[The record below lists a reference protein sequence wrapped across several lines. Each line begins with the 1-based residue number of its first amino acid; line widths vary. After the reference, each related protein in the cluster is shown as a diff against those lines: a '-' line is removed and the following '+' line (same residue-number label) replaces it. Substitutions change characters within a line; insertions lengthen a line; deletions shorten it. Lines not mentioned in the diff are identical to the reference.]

1 MIVVM
6 VVDGWDQPFNGTV
19 VSSRR
24 FAEALLAR
32 GIQVRVLAINGRTR
46 EMPGVELFEMRK
58 LSVPGVNSIMD
69 LMRVP
74 VAVPDRALVKR
85 ALAGASV
92 LHVQFP
98 LFLGA
103 AAIKEA
109 KDMGVPVI
117 SSFHLQPENI
127 LRNLKLPNFFFRRW
141 IYGLMRRWVYQRS
154 DRIIAPSPF
163 ARELL
168 LREMPVTVD
177 VTVLSNGIPEKQL
190 AAFKLRTR
198 IPDDIN
204 VLCVGRLAREK
215 RYDLVID
222 ALAIS
227 RAADRFRV
235 TFVGTGPM
243 REALQK
249 RCQILGL
256 NSIFVTPTDAEL
268 AELYAGADLFLHAG
282 ESELEGMSVMQAM
295 AAGVPVV
302 VSDSADS
309 AASTLLTHQMARFR
323 YPDARH
329 FADQIDRLCG
339 PGGPVEVL
347 SAAGHSAAKSLR
359 FNDSVSQLV
368 QIYRDMIFVEDKSK
382 ESDRAL
388 A

>member
-1 MIVVM
+1 M
-6 VVDGWDQPFNGTV
+6 
-19 VSSRR
+19 
-24 FAEALLAR
+24 
-32 GIQVRVLAINGRTR
+32 
-46 EMPGVELFEMRK
+46 
-58 LSVPGVNSIMD
+58 
-69 LMRVP
+69 
-74 VAVPDRALVKR
+74 
-85 ALAGASV
+85 
-92 LHVQFP
+92 
-98 LFLGA
+98 
-103 AAIKEA
+103 
-109 KDMGVPVI
+109 
-117 SSFHLQPENI
+117 
-127 LRNLKLPNFFFRRW
+127 
-141 IYGLMRRWVYQRS
+141 
-154 DRIIAPSPF
+154 
-163 ARELL
+163 
-168 LREMPVTVD
+168 
-177 VTVLSNGIPEKQL
+177 
-190 AAFKLRTR
+190 
-198 IPDDIN
+198 PDDIN

-215 RYDLVID
+215 RYDLVIH
-222 ALAIS
+222 ALATS

-243 REALQK
+243 RVALQK

-329 FADQIDRLCG
+329 FANQIDRLCG

-359 FNDSVSQLV
+359 FDDSVSQLV
-368 QIYRDMIFVEDKSK
+368 QIYRDMVFVEDKSK